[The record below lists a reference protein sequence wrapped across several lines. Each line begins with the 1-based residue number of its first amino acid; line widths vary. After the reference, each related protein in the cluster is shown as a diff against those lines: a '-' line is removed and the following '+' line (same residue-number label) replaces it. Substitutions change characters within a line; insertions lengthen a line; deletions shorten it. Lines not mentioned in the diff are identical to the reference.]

1 MGHSTQSSDFARFF
15 RANYVAIH
23 CYYMKTVF
31 VAFLHRVFLS
41 WHPVVTV
48 VAYDL
53 REQYQ
58 VGEEFKEME
67 GLPSSDDTNPTPWKI
82 LLEKKWLPER
92 SSIALNSEELSKGV
106 SNGWYFRVGKLYA
119 QIKFCR
125 KWCKWCNTNFSSLLV
140 LHLFTRINLRVF
152 PLVTHKPKSQWPLP
166 VIQVLQSLSFRK
178 QN

>member
-31 VAFLHRVFLS
+31 VAFLHHVFLS

-48 VAYDL
+48 VAYNL

-67 GLPSSDDTNPTPWKI
+67 GLPSLDDTNP
-82 LLEKKWLPER
+82 LLEKFYQKKM
-92 SSIALNSEELSKGV
+92 A
-106 SNGWYFRVGKLYA
+106 
-119 QIKFCR
+119 
-125 KWCKWCNTNFSSLLV
+125 
-140 LHLFTRINLRVF
+140 TRTIICC
-152 PLVTHKPKSQWPLP
+152 S
-166 VIQVLQSLSFRK
+166 
-178 QN
+178 